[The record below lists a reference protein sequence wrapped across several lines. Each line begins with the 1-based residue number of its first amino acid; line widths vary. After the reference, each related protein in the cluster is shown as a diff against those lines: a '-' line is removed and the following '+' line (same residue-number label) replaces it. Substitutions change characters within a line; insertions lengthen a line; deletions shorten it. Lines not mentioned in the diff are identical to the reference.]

1 MLTKNNCVGKKKHRC
16 RLQSNQISERVL
28 AQISERHGLSNKK
41 QRFLLGIKR
50 HVHFLMILAF
60 CQWYCTS
67 AMILLVVLVIIWY
80 FHQSFCNSKISFVNR
95 ISFPLWNIIVNKK
108 ESLILRLPFC
118 LLGRGGRTRCRLQS
132 NQISERVLA
141 HISERHG
148 SSNKKQRFLLGMQS
162 ILPTTLVKK

>member
-28 AQISERHGLSNKK
+28 AQISVRHGSSNKK

-80 FHQSFCNSKISFVNR
+80 FHQSFCNSKISFANR
-95 ISFPLWNIIVNKK
+95 ISFPLGNIIVNKK
-108 ESLILRLPFC
+108 ESLILRLSFC
-118 LLGRGGRTRCRLQS
+118 LLGRGGRTRTHNLRFWRPL
-132 NQISERVLA
+132 LYHWA
-141 HISERHG
+141 TPL
-148 SSNKKQRFLLGMQS
+148 NKITKTLYNNFNLIVKQ
-162 ILPTTLVKK
+162 